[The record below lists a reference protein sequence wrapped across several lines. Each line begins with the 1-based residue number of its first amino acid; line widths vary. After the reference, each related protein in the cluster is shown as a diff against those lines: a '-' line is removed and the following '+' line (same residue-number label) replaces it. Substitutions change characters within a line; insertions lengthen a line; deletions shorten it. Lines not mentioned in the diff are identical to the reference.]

1 MSPATGLF
9 IVLLLVAANGFFVAT
24 EFALVSSRSTRIDQ
38 LAAAGNRAARIV
50 QRAKANPTRFI
61 SGTQLGVTVASL
73 LLGWIGENT
82 FAELI
87 QPVLDAISGLLGQ
100 QPLAAPGEIST
111 PAHAIASVLALAM
124 ITFFHITLGEQVPK
138 ILALQRAE
146 SIILFAV
153 QPVSGLAWLFQPFIT
168 LLYLFTNLVLRAIGL
183 EYHGEEH
190 AVHSPE
196 ELQLLVSQSARAGLM
211 TAPERELVQRAFAFG
226 DQTAGEVMVPRTEI
240 IALPVDSTVQ
250 DALRIAQRHRHTRFP
265 VYEKTI
271 DNVVGILSA
280 KDLLTGAARR
290 GPRTP
295 LADGGLRRLIRPPV
309 IVPQGAAVIEVLA
322 RMKAARQPMAVVL
335 DEFGGT
341 AGIVTLKDLVS
352 RLLGSVGDEYAPATH
367 EVRTLADGTIVADG
381 LALVEDIN
389 AQLGTHFD
397 ASEVDSLGGL
407 VFSRLGRRPRLGD
420 EVDIDGNYRARVE
433 RLDGLRVARVRLLPP
448 RGQATLNEERPAQG
462 KDNANN
468 SANGALPREERERE
482 R

>member
-1 MSPATGLF
+1 MPPATGLLV
-9 IVLLLVAANGFFVAT
+9 VLLLVAANGFFVAT
-24 EFALVSSRSTRIDQ
+24 EFALVSSRPTRIDQ
-38 LAAAGNRAARIV
+38 LAAAGNRAARMV

-73 LLGWIGENT
+73 LLGWIGEDT
-82 FAELI
+82 FARLI
-87 QPVLDAISGLLGQ
+87 QPLLDMIFQLLGQ
-100 QPLAAPGEIST
+100 AAAAPGEIST
-111 PAHAIASVLALAM
+111 PAHALASILALIL

-153 QPVSGLAWLFQPFIT
+153 QPVSAMAWLFRPFIS
-168 LLYLFTNLVLRAIGL
+168 LLYMFTNLMLRLIGV

-196 ELQLLVSQSARAGLM
+196 ELQLLVTQSARAGLM
-211 TAPERELVQRAFAFG
+211 TAPERELVQRAFAFS

-240 IALPVDSTVQ
+240 VALPLDSTVK

-265 VYEKTI
+265 VFEKTI

-280 KDLLTGAARR
+280 KDLLSVAARR
-290 GPRTP
+290 GPRAS
-295 LADGGLRRLIRPPV
+295 LGDGGLRRLIRPPV

-352 RLLGSVGDEYAPATH
+352 RLLGSVGDEYAPASH

-381 LALVEDIN
+381 LALVEDVN

-407 VFSRLGRRPRLGD
+407 VFSRLGRRPHVGD
-420 EVDIDGNYRARVE
+420 EVEIGGNYRARVE

-448 RGQATLNEERPAQG
+448 RGQASNTT
-462 KDNANN
+462 N
-468 SANGALPREERERE
+468 SANGQLPREER
-482 R
+482 

>member
-1 MSPATGLF
+1 MSPASGLL
-9 IVLLLVAANGFFVAT
+9 IVLFLVAANGFFVAT

-50 QRAKANPTRFI
+50 QRAKSNPTRFI
-61 SGTQLGVTVASL
+61 SGTQLGVTIASL

-82 FAELI
+82 FAQLI
-87 QPVLDAISGLLGQ
+87 QPLLDTTLLLLGQ
-100 QPLAAPGEIST
+100 SAAAPGEIST
-111 PAHAIASVLALAM
+111 SAHAVASVLALFM

-146 SIILFAV
+146 SIILFTV
-153 QPVSGLAWLFQPFIT
+153 QPVSALAWVFRPFIS
-168 LLYLFTNLVLRAIGL
+168 LLYLFTNVVLRAIGL

-190 AVHSPE
+190 AVHSQE
-196 ELQLLVSQSARAGLM
+196 ELQLLVTQSARAGLM
-211 TAPERELVQRAFAFG
+211 TAPARELVQRAFVFG

-240 IALPVDSTVQ
+240 VALPLDSTVQ
-250 DALRIAQRHRHTRFP
+250 DALRFAQRHRHTRFP

-280 KDLLTGAARR
+280 KDLLSVAARR

-295 LADGGLRRLIRPPV
+295 LGDGGLRGLIRPPV

-322 RMKAARQPMAVVL
+322 RMKAARQPVAVVL

-367 EVRTLADGTIVADG
+367 DVRALADGTIVADG
-381 LALVEDIN
+381 LTLVEDIN

-407 VFSRLGRRPRLGD
+407 VFSRLGRRPRVGD
-420 EVDIDGNYRARVE
+420 EVDIGGNYRARVE

-448 RGQATLNEERPAQG
+448 RGVPAPH
-462 KDNANN
+462 
-468 SANGALPREERERE
+468 NGAIYL
-482 R
+482 

>member
-9 IVLLLVAANGFFVAT
+9 IVLILVAANGFFVAT

-87 QPVLDAISGLLGQ
+87 QPMLDAIVGLLGQ
-100 QPLAAPGEIST
+100 PVAAPGEIST

-153 QPVSGLAWLFQPFIT
+153 QPVSAIAWVFQPFIT
-168 LLYLFTNLVLRAIGL
+168 LLYLFTNVVLRAIGL
-183 EYHGEEH
+183 EYRGEES

-196 ELQLLVSQSARAGLM
+196 ELQLLVSQAARAGVM
-211 TAPERELVQRAFAFG
+211 TGPEGELVQRALAFP

-240 IALPVDSTVQ
+240 IALPVESTVQ
-250 DALRIAQRHRHTRFP
+250 DALRVAQRHRHTRFP

-280 KDLLTGAARR
+280 KDLLTVATRR

-295 LADGGLRRLIRPPV
+295 LGEGGLRRLIRPPV
-309 IVPQGAAVIEVLA
+309 IVPQGAEVIEVLA

-407 VFSRLGRRPRLGD
+407 VFSRLGRRPHVGD
-420 EVDIDGNYRARVE
+420 EVDIGGNYRARVE

-448 RGQATLNEERPAQG
+448 RGQTTVSSDSPPV
-462 KDNANN
+462 
-468 SANGALPREERERE
+468 NGALREEDE
-482 R
+482 

>member
-1 MSPATGLF
+1 
-9 IVLLLVAANGFFVAT
+9 LVAANGFFVAT

-38 LAAAGNRAARIV
+38 LAAAGNRAARMV

-82 FAELI
+82 FAQLI
-87 QPVLDAISGLLGQ
+87 QPLVDTIFVLLGQ
-100 QPLAAPGEIST
+100 PSAAPDEISAPT
-111 PAHAIASVLALAM
+111 HAIASVLALAM

-146 SIILFAV
+146 SIIMFAV
-153 QPVSGLAWLFQPFIT
+153 QPVSALAWVFRPFIS

-196 ELQLLVSQSARAGLM
+196 ELQLLVTQSARAGLM
-211 TAPERELVQRAFAFG
+211 SAPERELIQRAFAFS

-250 DALRIAQRHRHTRFP
+250 DALRIAQRYRHTRFP

-280 KDLLTGAARR
+280 KDLLSTAARR

-341 AGIVTLKDLVS
+341 AGIVTLKDLVA
-352 RLLGSVGDEYAPATH
+352 RLLGSVGDEYAPASH
-367 EVRTLADGTIVADG
+367 EVRTLADGSIVADG
-381 LALVEDIN
+381 LALVEDVN
-389 AQLGTHFD
+389 AQLGTNFD

-407 VFSRLGRRPRLGD
+407 VFSRLGRRPRVGD
-420 EVDIDGNYRARVE
+420 EVDIGGNYRARVE

-448 RGQATLNEERPAQG
+448 GSQATVEADRPAPGQ
-462 KDNANN
+462 KKTTTN
-468 SANGALPREERERE
+468 STNGQLPNQKV
-482 R
+482 